1 MSMNVVVAIV
11 LLSIVPMIVDVLT
24 EQIIDLQTYSNVGF
38 SAKGVRVAADLRRE
52 ART

>member
-1 MSMNVVVAIV
+1 MNVVVAIV
-11 LLSIVPMIVDVLT
+11 LLSIVPMIVEV

-38 SAKGVRVAADLRRE
+38 SAKGVRVAADLLRE